1 MRTRKLQFVCP
12 VCASAQVFYTCTS
25 DCCYNHVCA
34 DCGATFEPATTTA
47 GGALAAVA
55 PPDPP
60 SDSTDPT
67 APCAKC
73 HAPAVCMTEDSR
85 LVCWKCGALLTLEME
100 EIHPG

>member
-1 MRTRKLQFVCP
+1 VRTRKLQFACP
-12 VCASAQVFYTCTS
+12 VCASSQVFYTCTT

-34 DCGATFEPATTTA
+34 DCGATFEPVTTPA
-47 GGALAAVA
+47 GGALASVA

-60 SDSTDPT
+60 SESTDPT

-73 HAPAVCMTEDSR
+73 HAAAVCIAEDGR
-85 LVCWKCGALLTLEME
+85 LVCWKCRALLTLEMD

>member
-1 MRTRKLQFVCP
+1 VPTRKLEFACP
-12 VCASAQVFYTCTS
+12 VCGSPEVFYTCTS
-25 DCCYNHVCA
+25 DCCYNHVC
-34 DCGATFEPATTTA
+34 DGCGATFEPATTPA
-47 GGALAAVA
+47 GGAIAGIK

-60 SDSTDPT
+60 PDTTDPT

-73 HAPAVCMTEDSR
+73 HAPSVCMTEDGK